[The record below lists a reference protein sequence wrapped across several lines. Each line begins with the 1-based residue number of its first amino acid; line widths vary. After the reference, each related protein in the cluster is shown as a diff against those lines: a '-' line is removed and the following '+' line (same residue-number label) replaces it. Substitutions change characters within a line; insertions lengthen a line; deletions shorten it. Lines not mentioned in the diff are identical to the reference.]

1 MKQNM
6 GSLDRVL
13 RISVALVIAVLYF
26 TDQMSGT
33 AAVVL
38 GLFAMIFALTSFVG
52 FCPLYIPLKLSTKK
66 DQKNSRITFGRGEI
80 TSSLF
85 QHFHGGLLCR
95 SAKEHRS
102 CLVPKC

>member
-13 RISVALVIAVLYF
+13 RLSVALVIAVLYF

-38 GLFAMIFALTSFVG
+38 GLFALIFAMTSFVG
-52 FCPLYIPLKLSTKK
+52 FCPLYVPLKFSTRKSKKQQHNLSHEPRIVEIGMKP
-66 DQKNSRITFGRGEI
+66 SRSPRM
-80 TSSLF
+80 
-85 QHFHGGLLCR
+85 
-95 SAKEHRS
+95 SAG
-102 CLVPKC
+102 